1 MIYTGLETRRQ
12 HANQVVC
19 HAMPVHASLV
29 ACHAMHASQVAC
41 HAMHASARHCTAKS
55 GGPL

>member
-12 HANQVVC
+12 HANQVAC

-29 ACHAMHASQVAC
+29 ACHD
-41 HAMHASARHCTAKS
+41 MHASARHCTAKS
-55 GGPL
+55 GGSFVYTIS

>member
-12 HANQVVC
+12 HANQVAC

-29 ACHAMHASQVAC
+29 TCHAMHASQVAC